1 LQEVCKQELM
11 ENIMKVEGRDVKIYW
26 VRDHFAVLAG

>member
-26 VRDHFAVLAG
+26 VSDDAK